1 MKASIKINNINLT
14 PIVDLKT
21 KTLINPS
28 VFLDSGVITGP
39 VLESSFTGELSPW
52 FLTGFIDAEGNFDIS
67 VFSNARAL
75 AETGIKFRFRISS
88 NYKDIVLLCAIRNY
102 FNNGTISIIRKDTE
116 VVTLEISSIEI
127 IEKKIIPFLDNY
139 PLKGTKYYDY
149 QIWRIHF
156 FYFLVNRSTLNSKLL
171 LIERLKL
178 AQKYLVQKNK
188 KLLNPIT
195 VATLLLSPLFFIY
208 KKKKRES
215 AAQQQQINMQR

>member
-1 MKASIKINNINLT
+1 
-14 PIVDLKT
+14 
-21 KTLINPS
+21 
-28 VFLDSGVITGP
+28 
-39 VLESSFTGELSPW
+39 
-52 FLTGFIDAEGNFDIS
+52 
-67 VFSNARAL
+67 
-75 AETGIKFRFRISS
+75 
-88 NYKDIVLLCAIRNY
+88 LLCAIRNY